1 MIRRLLIF
9 FGILKEFKPRIKN
22 PMLELDLAE
31 LVWAAIEE
39 PLKKLEGKQLAILCA
54 TGEIVVIIRSPV
66 IRQIMDFGTYSQFE
80 EILKITTEVGY
91 KYNYKLFICPDF
103 NFPFK
108 DYLLYVQYAPD
119 DDKSE
124 VDFPSVDISKAMQ
137 VEPIEPVAKAFV
149 KTAGA

>member
-80 EILKITTEVGY
+80 EILKITTEVGH
-91 KYNYKLFICPDF
+91 KYNSAARLLAASFF
-103 NFPFK
+103 NLIF
-108 DYLLYVQYAPD
+108 YQ
-119 DDKSE
+119 
-124 VDFPSVDISKAMQ
+124 
-137 VEPIEPVAKAFV
+137 
-149 KTAGA
+149 

>member
-9 FGILKEFKPRIKN
+9 FGILKEFAPRIKN

-39 PLKKLEGKQLAILCA
+39 PLRKLEGKQLAILCA
-54 TGEIVVIIRSPV
+54 KGEIVVIIRSPI
-66 IRQIMDFGTYSQFE
+66 IRQIMNIGTYSQFE
-80 EILKITTEVGY
+80 EILKITKRVGR

-124 VDFPSVDISKAMQ
+124 VDFPSVDISKVMQ

-149 KTAGA
+149 KAAGA

>member
-80 EILKITTEVGY
+80 EILKITTEVGH